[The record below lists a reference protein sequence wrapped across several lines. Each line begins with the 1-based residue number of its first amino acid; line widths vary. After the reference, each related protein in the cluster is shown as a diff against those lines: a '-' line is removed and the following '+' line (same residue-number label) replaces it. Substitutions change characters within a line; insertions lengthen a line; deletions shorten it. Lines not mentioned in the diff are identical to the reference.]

1 MRSADLESILRRL
14 HGRPVRPSAGRYA
27 LADRLA
33 ARHEHQYRTGR
44 TPIMTTLLR
53 KPVLALLLLGL
64 LGVAACTVPTET
76 EVEMGQ
82 RLTYSLTPGTDSY
95 AHADALLS
103 QVRDVTTYVES
114 YPGVENVSVSVMETD
129 GGPVD
134 LDLIVWGTG
143 FEPAALERELAG
155 RFPALA
161 AADLRAESLNG
172 TVRTSLAEKVG
183 HEWFDISVV
192 QGTPEEMKA
201 AILEQIYANGF
212 GGEADVQVSQD
223 GDLTTIGVELTQ
235 DADGLQTEDEIVIEL
250 KDE

>member
-1 MRSADLESILRRL
+1 MRSADLERILRRL
-14 HGRPVRPSAGRYA
+14 HDRPVRTSPGRDA
-27 LADRLA
+27 LADQLA
-33 ARHEHQYRTGR
+33 ARQETTYRTGR
-44 TPIMTTLLR
+44 TPIMTILLR

-82 RLTYSLTPGTDSY
+82 RLTYSLSPADDSY
-95 AHADALLS
+95 AQADALLS

-114 YPGVENVSVSVMETD
+114 YPGVENVSISVQEID
-129 GGPVD
+129 GGPLS

-143 FEPAALERELAG
+143 FEPAALERDLAG
-155 RFPALA
+155 RWPALA
-161 AADLRAESLNG
+161 AADLSVETLSG
-172 TVRTSLAEKVG
+172 TVRTSLAEKMG
-183 HEWFDISVV
+183 HEFFDISVV
-192 QGTPEEMKA
+192 DGTPEEMRA
-201 AILEQIYANGF
+201 AILEQIFANGF
-212 GGEADVQVSQD
+212 QGEADVQVSRD

>member
-1 MRSADLESILRRL
+1 MRSADLERILRRL
-14 HGRPVRPSAGRYA
+14 HDRPVRPSTGRDA

-82 RLTYSLTPGTDSY
+82 RLTYSLSPADDSY
-95 AHADALLS
+95 AQADALLS
-103 QVRDVTTYVES
+103 RVRDVTGYVES
-114 YPGVENVSVSVMETD
+114 YPGVENVSVSVQEVDD
-129 GGPVD
+129 GPLS

-143 FEPAALERELAG
+143 FEPAALERDLAG
-155 RFPALA
+155 RFPVLA
-161 AADLRAESLNG
+161 AADLSAETLSG
-172 TVRTSLAEKVG
+172 TVRTSLAEKMG

-192 QGTPEEMKA
+192 QGTPEEMQA

-212 GGEADVQVSQD
+212 AGEADVQVSQD

-235 DADGLQTEDEIVIEL
+235 DADGIQTEDEMVIEL